1 MEVAGD
7 AGALAADVAAAARVL
22 AEVTDPAGDWPGLH
36 DPASVHEV
44 VGALGVAAREVEQTA
59 GRLARFLKVRL
70 ASGAL
75 SVHGNYAG
83 DPAAA
88 VTAAT
93 DRLEQVQL
101 VARVLAGALE
111 DAQGVTAAIGAA
123 GEEQR

>member
-1 MEVAGD
+1 MEVARD

-36 DPASVHEV
+36 DPASVHKV
-44 VGALGVAAREVEQTA
+44 VGALGVAAREVEHTA

-70 ASGAL
+70 ASGTL

-83 DPAAA
+83 DPAAG